1 MQNPLVKADIV
12 YFQRKSGAKI
22 FSTGSIAWAGSLS
35 HNHYNNN
42 ISKITFNILNNF
54 IADFSTV
61 DIDSLKSIKNNLTKF
76 GVSVSKN
83 KGTFVVVSNYSF
95 DETLNIVPTLQE
107 AQDFIEMEEIERQ
120 VRTLKY

>member
-1 MQNPLVKADIV
+1 MQNNIINSHTLVFALSENNS
-12 YFQRKSGAKI
+12 FEN
-22 FSTGSIAWAGSLS
+22 STVSDGV
-35 HNHYNNN
+35 
-42 ISKITFNILNNF
+42 NNF

-120 VRTLKY
+120 IDF

>member
-1 MQNPLVKADIV
+1 MQNNIISSHTLV
-12 YFQRKSGAKI
+12 FTLSG
-22 FSTGSIAWAGSLS
+22 
-35 HNHYNNN
+35 NNLFEN
-42 ISKITFNILNNF
+42 ITITDEVNNF

-83 KGTFVVVSNYSF
+83 KGTFVVVSIFSF
-95 DETLNIVPTLQE
+95 DENLNIVPTLQE

-120 VRTLKY
+120 LNY